1 MSSEKR
7 AGMGISIKRVYD
19 PIEEDGVRILVD
31 RLWPRGVSKEGL
43 RGLWVRE
50 AAPGAE
56 LRKWFGHDPDKWDEF
71 RRRYFAELDDRPE
84 VVEQLVALVR
94 QGPVTLLYASRERD
108 RNHALALREYI
119 EMILQK
125 NQSGD

>member
-1 MSSEKR
+1 
-7 AGMGISIKRVYD
+7 MGISIKRVYD
-19 PIEEDGVRILVD
+19 PIQEDGVRILVD

-56 LRKWFGHDPDKWDEF
+56 LRKWFGHDPDKWEEF